1 MSSDARG
8 LSEPEVRVLQLAAEG
23 RTGAQIAEELHVAPS
38 AVQGILDSIYAKL
51 GVADRA
57 SAVAYAVQAGLVT

>member
-8 LSEPEVRVLQLAAEG
+8 LSEREVRVLQLAADG
-23 RTGAQIAEELHVAPS
+23 RTGAQIAEELHVALS
-38 AVQGILDSIYAKL
+38 ALQGILDGIYAKL

-57 SAVAYAVQAGLVT
+57 SAVAYAIGAGLVT